1 MSSEGNIV
9 VMVHWNGS
17 TSQKDDEIEYFIPPR
32 AVLFISEED
41 DYTTIHENVLNHVRG
56 DRFSEIKLIHG
67 KFPKYKN
74 SVYVASRLWPIH
86 DERTWRH
93 FFRIATNEYE
103 ELHIYVEASVTPPKN
118 LTFHGTPGVEGPSS
132 SRRNNRQTFQNY
144 ETPDSG
150 EESDDP
156 DYEQGFWSD
165 VDSATRDNNDET
177 VDPTWANLEL
187 EEPYELDYEPERLEV
202 GAIFPSYD
210 ALKEAVAR
218 ENIRQFR
225 QFQSVDKRVRSWKA
239 VCIYPTLC
247 TWHIQAAEG
256 MTSTKWKVKK
266 YQPHHSCREDPVT
279 ARDDKIL
286 TAKIIA
292 SEIAPKVKVDPDY
305 SIKLIMSDIYEKF
318 DIRVSYKKAW
328 NGRLIALERKFGNWE
343 ASYNEL
349 PMLEA
354 IQFSNPRTV
363 VHLQSQQAG
372 SPDTSE
378 FRRVFWSF
386 KASIDGF
393 RFCLPVVSIDGTHL
407 YGKYKGV
414 LLVAVAMNANREIFA
429 LAYAVVE
436 SENADSWSWFFA
448 RVMRDVVGSHR
459 SVCVISD
466 RHAGI
471 ESAFRSLPELRS
483 PQVSKRYCL
492 RHIRSNFMTKF
503 RNAEL
508 KKLCWQAGST
518 PTEQEFHDCMEQIR
532 GINESAFLYLNEI
545 PVEMWALSYDDGK
558 RYGILTT
565 NLSESFNN
573 VLKGCRTLPICA
585 LVKATFDKVV
595 QLFADRRNAGI
606 MWHQAGFLYP
616 KNIWKA
622 VLERSQRR
630 YHTTIVPHNRTTGI
644 YSVAISS
651 HDPVTIDLTRQECG
665 CEYWKQNGLPCVHAY
680 AVCRFL
686 KITVDGLILA
696 VYSLNAYIRT
706 YASDIMPIN
715 NAYIPVETQHTLLP
729 PTNNRSARVGRPQR
743 T

>member
-1 MSSEGNIV
+1 
-9 VMVHWNGS
+9 
-17 TSQKDDEIEYFIPPR
+17 
-32 AVLFISEED
+32 
-41 DYTTIHENVLNHVRG
+41 
-56 DRFSEIKLIHG
+56 
-67 KFPKYKN
+67 
-74 SVYVASRLWPIH
+74 
-86 DERTWRH
+86 
-93 FFRIATNEYE
+93 
-103 ELHIYVEASVTPPKN
+103 
-118 LTFHGTPGVEGPSS
+118 
-132 SRRNNRQTFQNY
+132 
-144 ETPDSG
+144 
-150 EESDDP
+150 
-156 DYEQGFWSD
+156 
-165 VDSATRDNNDET
+165 
-177 VDPTWANLEL
+177 
-187 EEPYELDYEPERLEV
+187 
-202 GAIFPSYD
+202 
-210 ALKEAVAR
+210 
-218 ENIRQFR
+218 
-225 QFQSVDKRVRSWKA
+225 
-239 VCIYPTLC
+239 
-247 TWHIQAAEG
+247 
-256 MTSTKWKVKK
+256 MTSKKWKVKK
-266 YQPHHSCREDPVT
+266 YQPHHSCREDPVM
-279 ARDDKIL
+279 ARDDRLL

-318 DIRVSYKKAW
+318 NIRVSYKKAW

-349 PMLEA
+349 PMLLES
-354 IQFSNPRTV
+354 IQFSNPGTV

-372 SPDTSE
+372 TPDTSE
-378 FRRVFWSF
+378 FRRMFWSF

-393 RFCLPVVSIDGTHL
+393 RFCLPVVSVDGTHL

-414 LLVAVAMNANREIFA
+414 LLVVVAMNANREIFP

-448 RVMRDVVGSHR
+448 RVMRDVVGNHR
-459 SVCVISD
+459 SVCIISD

-471 ESAFRSLPELRS
+471 ESAFRALRELRS

-518 PTEQEFHDCMEQIR
+518 PTEQEFHDCMQQIR
-532 GINESAFLYLNEI
+532 DINESAFLYLNEI

-573 VLKGCRTLPICA
+573 VLKGCRTLPITA

-616 KNIWKA
+616 QNIWKD

-644 YSVAISS
+644 YSVAIGS

-665 CEYWKQNGLPCVHAY
+665 CEYWKQNGMPCVHAY

-686 KITVDGLILA
+686 KITVDSLIPA

-706 YASDIMPIN
+706 YTSDIMPIN
-715 NAYIPVETQHTLLP
+715 NYLNFMAETSHTLLP
-729 PTNNRSARVGRPQR
+729 PPNNRSARAGRPQR
-743 T
+743 TRFPNEMDLRATRRGHE